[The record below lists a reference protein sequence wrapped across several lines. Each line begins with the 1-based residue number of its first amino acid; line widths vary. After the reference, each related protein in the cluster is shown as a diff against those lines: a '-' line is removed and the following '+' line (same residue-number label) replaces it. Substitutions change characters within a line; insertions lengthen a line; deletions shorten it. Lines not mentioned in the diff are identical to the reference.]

1 LLDEEFST
9 EVKSE
14 KSEDDKSPKG
24 NPGIVG
30 GKQAWEARLNI
41 EDSDSDVEG
50 DLGPEED
57 FFAGYKQ
64 ALQSSSHNVPLAKK
78 DSDYEED
85 DTFLE
90 KMMETFGQEMAHIER
105 EASRGGNPNTKNSD
119 LEANRSSDSFP
130 GQNNPGMGP
139 PKFYADD
146 YMGPAQR
153 GEHSSIGDPNWQLFM
168 RTKMQ
173 QGEQNYQPSQQPPLQ
188 NQNYQPSQQ
197 PPLQNQNY
205 QPSQQQQQ

>member
-1 LLDEEFST
+1 LLDEELST

-14 KSEDDKSPKG
+14 KSDVDQSPKG

-30 GKQAWEARLNI
+30 GKQAWQARLKP

-139 PKFYADD
+139 PKFYTDD

-173 QGEQNYQPSQQPPLQ
+173 QGEQNYQPSQHQQ
-188 NQNYQPSQQ
+188 QNYQPSQQ
-197 PPLQNQNY
+197 PPLQNQNF